1 VVDSRSILMR
11 AAGLGALAASFIVV
25 GGANAQVPFNAC
37 LDRQDQPIQAV
48 IDNALPYAGVATIT
62 VDGTPVI
69 LYNEQ
74 ALSRTSPQGR
84 RFVYLH
90 ECGHHALR
98 HVWKDPSR
106 QREMEADC
114 WAIQQMVEQGI
125 IKERKVDDL
134 QAEIGTSRGLGSLKG
149 CVEVKTDQDLWRRS
163 LDLMSLAGAHKF
175 DAIRGDPIVEAQ
187 ERGFFESTLDFPGV
201 FNCELTPEQSFSC
214 EIFNG
219 RDEGAARKHFDKVL
233 AIIQSWLTDDWLTF
247 ERVRARPAE
256 FRRFVAQD
264 IQSGSLITLVATNS
278 HTIRFHY
285 QPTP

>member
-1 VVDSRSILMR
+1 MR
-11 AAGLGALAASFIVV
+11 AAGLGALVASLVV
-25 GGANAQVPFNAC
+25 VSGANAQVPFNAC
-37 LDRQDQPIQAV
+37 LDRRDQPIRAMV
-48 IDNALPYAGVATIT
+48 DNGLPYAGVATIT

-74 ALSRTSPQGR
+74 ALNRTSPQGR
-84 RFVYLH
+84 QFVYLH

-106 QREMEADC
+106 LREMEADC

-125 IKERKVDDL
+125 IKERKVDEL
-134 QAEIGTSRGLGSLKG
+134 QAEIGMSRGLGSLKG
-149 CVEVKTDQDLWRRS
+149 CVAVKTDQALWRRS
-163 LDLMSLAGAHKF
+163 LDLLSLAGAHKF

-187 ERGFFESTLDFPGV
+187 ERGFFESTLDLPGI
-201 FNCELTPEQSFSC
+201 FNCELTPEESFSC

-219 RDEGAARKHFDKVL
+219 RDEKAALKHFEKVL

-247 ERVRARPAE
+247 ERVRARPTE
-256 FRRFVAQD
+256 IRRFVAQE
-264 IQSGSLITLVATNS
+264 IQSGSLITLVATS
-278 HTIRFHY
+278 SYDIRFRY